1 MDIFLQPLVSELL
14 DIHEH
19 GFELNYSYLQQ
30 TYRTRWYLAT
40 CSADGPARAVLGRFM
55 GVKSPRSDFRSLFE
69 GSTFE
74 NAGTGTYFTG
84 YAKPVEQTF
93 FPGEKLDA
101 WD

>member
-1 MDIFLQPLVSELL
+1 
-14 DIHEH
+14 
-19 GFELNYSYLQQ
+19 
-30 TYRTRWYLAT
+30 
-40 CSADGPARAVLGRFM
+40 M